1 MESIISAYAD
11 ECLSKFEKHRSV
23 KEKVVEV
30 SRFKSAFENAID
42 ESEKTDAFNAIVETI
57 STRIMKN
64 DLDRLSK
71 KEERRRH
78 KLKEKGKSIPKTNI
92 DNWRLRAA
100 EHATKC
106 FFRNTGFY
114 WSLSSEGSI
123 DVPKIVEILNQYE
136 QNPSS
141 QKIRFYVFDGITLW
155 HEKKDINDISLPVGK
170 IKKYNADELS
180 ELFKLPQSHFHR
192 SVNKDLAK
200 RVSDWHVL
208 SVSEDEDYRGIA
220 GLWIDGNLVSV
231 IGFHDLES
239 RTHNKETEHIG
250 PLFIFLGTD
259 MNLAEEIVI
268 RTNIFDTLP
277 VYPVKRDNYMEW
289 QPDPY
294 DGEERPQRH
303 IIDVGESGNK
313 IKKFYEI
320 WQSVNSLVKN
330 GFLIFPTAHYVR
342 TILNKDR
349 IYEEDPSLFVNLVT
363 ITESLLNPGSRM
375 ELAYKTAIRGA
386 SLLTQDPKNRMK
398 VFKTLS
404 EAYKLRSG
412 IVHEGR
418 FDFKEM
424 ENLMALRLF
433 PLTRQ
438 IFIRYMAIILMGI
451 ASELPDWIL
460 PEPND
465 LNLGNKRLP
474 AISRILDGMVIDPS
488 MVTVLDNYLEKN
500 GILEDWWR
508 HTDLRLSDTPA

>member
-11 ECLSKFEKHRSV
+11 ECLSKFKKHRSV
-23 KEKVVEV
+23 KDQVVEI
-30 SRFKSAFENAID
+30 SRIKSAFENAID
-42 ESEKTDAFNAIVETI
+42 ESEKTEAFNAIVKII
-57 STRIMKN
+57 SSKIMKS

-71 KEERRRH
+71 KEEKRER
-78 KLKEKGKSIPKTNI
+78 KLKKKKGISKPKGYI
-92 DNWRLRAA
+92 ENWRLRAA

-114 WSLSSEGSI
+114 WSLSSEGSVDI
-123 DVPKIVEILNQYE
+123 PKIVGILNQYQ

-141 QKIRFYVFDGITLW
+141 QKIRFYVLDGITLW
-155 HEKKDINDISLPVGK
+155 HERQEVNDISLPVGE

-180 ELFKLPQSHFHR
+180 ELFKLPQSHLHR
-192 SVNKDLAK
+192 SVDEELAK

-208 SVSEDEDYRGIA
+208 SISEDEDYRGIA
-220 GLWIDGNLVSV
+220 GLWIGGNLVSV
-231 IGFHDLES
+231 VGFHDFED
-239 RTHNKETEHIG
+239 RKHKKETEHIG
-250 PLFIFLGTD
+250 PLFLFLGTD

-268 RTNIFDTLP
+268 RSNIFDTLP
-277 VYPVKRDNYMEW
+277 IYSVKRENYLEW

-303 IIDVGESGNK
+303 IIEVGEDGNK

-320 WQSVNSLVKN
+320 WQSVNSLEKN
-330 GFLIFPTAHYVR
+330 GFLIFPTATFVR

-363 ITESLLNPGSRM
+363 ITESLLNPKIHV
-375 ELAYKTAIRGA
+375 ELAYKTAMRGA
-386 SLLTQDPKNRMK
+386 SLLTQDPEKRMK
-398 VFKTLS
+398 VFQSLS

-418 FDFKEM
+418 FDFKEI

-438 IFIRYMAIILMGI
+438 IFIRYMAILLMGLS
-451 ASELPDWIL
+451 SELPDWIL
-460 PEPND
+460 PEPNE
-465 LNLGNKRLP
+465 LKSGKKRLP

-488 MVTVLDNYLEKN
+488 MVTVLDNYLERN
-500 GILEDWWR
+500 GILEEWWR
-508 HTDLRLSDTPA
+508 HTDMRLR

>member
-1 MESIISAYAD
+1 MESIISTYAD
-11 ECLSKFEKHRSV
+11 EYLSKFEKHRST
-23 KEKVVEV
+23 KDQVVEI
-30 SRFKSAFENAID
+30 SRIKSAFENAID
-42 ESEKTDAFNAIVETI
+42 ESEKTEAFNAIVEII
-57 STRIMKN
+57 STKIIKS
-64 DLDRLSK
+64 DLDRISNR
-71 KEERRRH
+71 EEKRRR
-78 KLKEKGKSIPKTNI
+78 KLKAKGTSKPKMNI
-92 DNWRLRAA
+92 ENWRLRMA

-114 WSLSSEGSI
+114 WNLGSKGSV
-123 DVPKIVEILNQYE
+123 DVSKIVEIMNQYQ
-136 QNPSS
+136 QNPIS
-141 QKIRFYVFDGITLW
+141 QKIRFYVLDGITLW
-155 HEKKDINDISLPVGK
+155 HEKQEINDISLPIGK
-170 IKKYNADELS
+170 IKKYSTDELS
-180 ELFKLPQSHFHR
+180 ELFKLPQSHLHR
-192 SVNKDLAK
+192 SVDEELAK

-208 SVSEDEDYRGIA
+208 SISEDEDYRGIA
-220 GLWIDGNLVSV
+220 GLWIGGNLVSV
-231 IGFHDLES
+231 VGFHDLED
-239 RTHNKETEHIG
+239 RKHNKETEHIG
-250 PLFIFLGTD
+250 PLFLFLGTD

-277 VYPVKRDNYMEW
+277 IYSVKRENYLEW
-289 QPDPY
+289 QPDSY
-294 DGEERPQRH
+294 DGELRPQRH
-303 IIDVGESGNK
+303 IIEVGDAGNK
-313 IKKFYEI
+313 IRKFYEI
-320 WQSVNSLVKN
+320 WQSVDKLEKN
-330 GFLIFPTAHYVR
+330 GFLKFPTAHYVR

-349 IYEEDPSLFVNLVT
+349 FYEEDPSLFVNLVT

-398 VFKTLS
+398 VFKTIS

-438 IFIRYMAIILMGI
+438 IFIRYMAIILMGL

-465 LNLGNKRLP
+465 LNSGNKRLP

-488 MVTVLDNYLEKN
+488 MVTVLDNYLDKN
-500 GILEDWWR
+500 GILENWWI
-508 HTDLRLSDTPA
+508 HTDMRFE